1 MKKIDI
7 LASLA
12 LGLVLFT
19 ACDSDRDANPT
30 YQDPTEFI
38 LDQPEG
44 IKYDLEKETIKL
56 TYSQPNY
63 GFTAAT
69 YYQVE
74 VATKENFEKFETL
87 PTGYTKTQIAIPSPE
102 IAEAAT
108 TLKVAEGKKESDF
121 PMTDTLYFRVK
132 AQLSE
137 GQGVINSNIIA
148 LDSVKF
154 YYVEPKIQLPT
165 TMYAIGDF
173 CGWKWEKAPAMIP
186 FNDGKG
192 GAEPTSGAFWK
203 LIYIEG
209 GQGLKF
215 NQEKDWT
222 GAFGFDDTKLIDHA
236 TAGLSKNEDN
246 NIIVANSGWY
256 LIVVRSAMNGN
267 KVQYTVEF
275 NEPAVYLFGE
285 AAGGKWEKDEAW
297 KFTIPTTAD
306 GFFVSPPFAA
316 NTDGIR
322 ATVVV
327 DGFEWWKSEFML
339 FNGKIEYRGNG
350 GDQDKVAGVK
360 DQRLYFNFTDG
371 TGKIE

>member
-44 IKYDLEKETIKL
+44 IKYDLEKDTVKL
-56 TYSQPNY
+56 TYSKPYY
-63 GFTAAT
+63 GFSAAT

-87 PTGYTKTQIAIPSPE
+87 STGYTETQIAIPSPE
-102 IAEAAT
+102 IAEVAT
-108 TLKVAEGKKESDF
+108 LLKLAEGKKESDF
-121 PMTDTLYFRVK
+121 PMTDTLFFRVK

-137 GQGVINSNIIA
+137 GYGVIKSNIIA

-154 YYVEPKIQLPT
+154 YYVEPKAKLPT

-173 CGWKWEKAPAMIP
+173 CGWDWLAAPAMIP
-186 FNDGKG
+186 FHDDKG
-192 GAEPTSGAFWK
+192 GAEPTSGAFWR
-203 LIYIEG
+203 LIYIGG

-222 GAFGFDDTKLIDHA
+222 DTAFGAATAKLIDNA
-236 TAGLSKNEDN
+236 NAGLSGDDN
-246 NIIVANSGWY
+246 IMVTNSGWY

-285 AAGGKWEKDEAW
+285 AGGKWEKDEAW

-306 GFFVSPPFAA
+306 GSFVSPPFAT
-316 NTDGIR
+316 NTTEIR
-322 ATVVV
+322 AAVVV

-339 FNGKIEYRGNG
+339 FSGKIKYRGNG
-350 GDQDKVAGVK
+350 EEETEKVAGVK